1 MLFIPNAKHSSNSF
15 EDNYYS
21 EIIGAKVLLILR
33 KYYYS
38 LAIASDKFVIKKA
51 QKSFFPELV

>member
-38 LAIASDKFVIKKA
+38 LAIASDKFVIKK
-51 QKSFFPELV
+51 SPEKFLS